1 MFEDETGFTLHPRLG
16 RVWAKKG
23 ERVRIPTTSHHSR
36 RINIFGWVAPLLGRN
51 GLVKMPK
58 GNRDGFLSCLKHLYR
73 TLKRHTIWLYVDR
86 AKWHSGEKIE
96 IFLKAHRR
104 LRLEYLPPYQ
114 PGLNPQE
121 RLWRQMRYE
130 TTTNYWFETL
140 DEVWMSIRKTNRAW
154 TPDKIKRICHIT

>member
-16 RVWAKKG
+16 RMWAKKG
-23 ERVRIPTTSHHSR
+23 ERVRIPTTSHHGA
-36 RINIFGWVAPLLGRN
+36 RINIFGWVAPILGKN
-51 GLVKMPK
+51 GLVKTPK

-73 TLKRHTIWLYVDR
+73 ALKQHIIWLYVDR
-86 AKWHSGEKIE
+86 ARWHSGEKIE
-96 IFLKAHRR
+96 IFLKSHKR

-114 PGLNPQE
+114 PALNPQE

-154 TPDKIKRICHIT
+154 TPEKIRRICHIT